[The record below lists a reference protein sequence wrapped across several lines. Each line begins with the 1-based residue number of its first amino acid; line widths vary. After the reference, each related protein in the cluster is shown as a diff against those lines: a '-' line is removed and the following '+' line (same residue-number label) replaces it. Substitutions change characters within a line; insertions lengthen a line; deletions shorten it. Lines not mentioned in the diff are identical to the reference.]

1 MRVLLFLIGL
11 AATVLLPAWT
21 ATAADAVV
29 TGVRTGIHPDK
40 TRLVLDL
47 DRPVRYGIFT
57 LSDPYRVVID
67 LPDLDWQVPS
77 TAGNRTAGLI
87 SRLRFG
93 LFRPGNS
100 RVVLDLKRPVRV
112 KWATMLP
119 PKEGHGY
126 RFVIDLVETN
136 RASFLAAL
144 TPPKPLASPAAG
156 PLKRSRPRPGDKKVV
171 VIDAGHGGVD
181 PGTTGAS
188 GGYEKVVTL
197 TYAKALAKVLRQR
210 GRYRVVL
217 TRDRDI
223 FLPLQQRVQI
233 ARDAGA
239 DLFLS
244 LHADAIADSRF
255 AGGAVYT
262 LSETA
267 SDSEAAALAAK
278 ENKSDVIAGI
288 DLSGQDQEVASILI
302 DLAQRETKNFSSR
315 FAGVLVSTMR
325 SQGVR
330 VRRKPHRFAGFRVL
344 KAPDVPSVLVELGYL
359 SNPREERRLK
369 SRRGREAIVNAV
381 ADAVDAYFDNLSE

>member
-1 MRVLLFLIGL
+1 MRGLLYLIGV
-11 AATVLLPAWT
+11 ATVVLVPAW
-21 ATAADAVV
+21 AAVAADAVV

-40 TRLVLDL
+40 TRLVVDL
-47 DRPVRYGIFT
+47 DRSVQYNIFT

-77 TAGNRTAGLI
+77 TVGNRTAGLI
-87 SRLRFG
+87 TRLRFG

-112 KWATMLP
+112 KWATILP
-119 PKEGHGY
+119 PRQGHRY
-126 RFVIDLVETN
+126 RFVIDLVETD

-144 TPPKPLASPAAG
+144 APPKPVTTPTAG
-156 PLKRSRPRPGDKKVV
+156 ALLRPKPRAGDKKVV

-188 GGYEKVVTL
+188 GGYEKAVTL
-197 TYAKALAKVLRQR
+197 TYAKALAKVLRK
-210 GRYRVVL
+210 RYRVVL

-223 FLPLQQRVQI
+223 FLPLQERVQI
-233 ARDAGA
+233 ARDADA
-239 DLFLS
+239 DLFMS
-244 LHADAIADSRF
+244 LHADAIADPRF
-255 AGGAVYT
+255 SGGAVYT

-267 SDSEAAALAAK
+267 SDAEAAALAAK

-288 DLSGQDQEVASILI
+288 DLSVQDQEVASILI

-359 SNPREERRLK
+359 SNPREEARLK
-369 SRRGREAIVNAV
+369 SARGRTEIVNAIS
-381 ADAVDAYFDNLSE
+381 DAVDAYFRNLAK

>member
-1 MRVLLFLIGL
+1 MRGLPYLIGIV
-11 AATVLLPAWT
+11 AALLIPAWV
-21 ATAADAVV
+21 AVAADAVV

-47 DRPVRYGIFT
+47 DRSVDYSVFT

-77 TAGNRTAGLI
+77 TAGSRTAGLI
-87 SRLRFG
+87 TRLRFG

-112 KWATMLP
+112 KWATILP
-119 PKEGHGY
+119 PREGHQF
-126 RFVIDLVETN
+126 RFVIDLVETD
-136 RASFLAAL
+136 RTSFLAAL
-144 TPPKPLASPAAG
+144 APPKPLTTPAAG
-156 PLKRSRPRPGDKKVV
+156 RLLRTKPRADGKRIV

-197 TYAKALAKVLRQR
+197 TYAKALAKVLRP
-210 GRYRVVL
+210 RYRVVL

-223 FLPLQQRVQI
+223 FLSLRERVRI
-233 ARDAGA
+233 AREADA

-244 LHADAIADSRF
+244 LHADAIADRRF
-255 AGGAVYT
+255 SGGAVYT

-267 SDSEAAALAAK
+267 SDAEAAALAAK

-288 DLSGQDQEVASILI
+288 DLNVQDQEVASILI

-315 FAGVLVSTMR
+315 FAGVLVSNMR
-325 SQGVR
+325 SRGVR

-359 SNPREERRLK
+359 SNPREEARLN
-369 SRRGREAIVNAV
+369 SARGRRVIVNAI
-381 ADAVDAYFDNLSE
+381 ADAVDEYFENLSE

>member
-1 MRVLLFLIGL
+1 MRGLLYLIGI
-11 AATVLLPAWT
+11 ATAVLVPAW
-21 ATAADAVV
+21 AAVAADAVV
-29 TGVRTGIHPDK
+29 SGVRTGIHPDK
-40 TRLVLDL
+40 TRLVFDL
-47 DRPVRYGIFT
+47 DRSVDYSIFT

-77 TAGNRTAGLI
+77 TAGSRAAGLI
-87 SRLRFG
+87 DRLRFG

-119 PKEGHGY
+119 PRDGHGY
-126 RFVIDLVETN
+126 RFVIDLVETD
-136 RASFLAAL
+136 RAAFLAAL
-144 TPPKPLASPAAG
+144 APPRPLATPRAG
-156 PLKRSRPRPGDKKVV
+156 TAPRPKPRPGGKKVV
-171 VIDAGHGGVD
+171 VIDPGHGGVD

-188 GGYEKVVTL
+188 GGFEKAVTL
-197 TYAKALAKVLRQR
+197 TYGKALATALRE
-210 GRYRVVL
+210 RYRVIL

-233 ARDAGA
+233 ARDADA

-244 LHADAIADSRF
+244 LHADAIADRRF
-255 AGGAVYT
+255 SGGAVYT

-267 SDSEAAALAAK
+267 SDDEAAALAAK

-288 DLSGQDQEVASILI
+288 DLNNQDQEVASILI

-315 FAGVLVSTMR
+315 FAGVLVSTLR
-325 SQGVR
+325 TQGVR
-330 VRRKPHRFAGFRVL
+330 TRRKPHRFAGFRVL

-359 SNPREERRLK
+359 SNPREEARLR
-369 SRRGREAIVNAV
+369 SAEGRAAIVA
-381 ADAVDAYFDNLSE
+381 AISDAVDAYFENLSE